1 MRRLVLLA
9 VVTWLAADLGYASFR
24 EDLTISL
31 VWPVTGVALL
41 WAGTGSRRTWPVD
54 ALALLVVVGAALL
67 LSGATWQVALMAGL
81 QVLAQTAVHLALMTR
96 LAPDLWGTGRGS
108 RPMTRLGDLAAFLL
122 ATTVGASAGTLVRAA
137 GLGLIPTPS
146 AVDAAL
152 VWVRNFGWAFV
163 LGAVAVQLAPVL
175 ADGLSSSAVR
185 RRSAQWWSGWTL
197 RLPETVLLVAITA
210 TAYVVVLSLGQPAP
224 VTFALLLP
232 TLWAALRLPPPVA
245 SLHALL
251 CGLLAIL
258 VTLGGSGVFAEV
270 DDPRVGATIAQALMF
285 SLMLTSLSVSLVTSE
300 RVVASAQAAERAALL
315 TAVLEQIREG
325 IMVVRGDGRVVLRN
339 STLPPLIGSAGV
351 EVGEPLPSVG
361 LYDVSGQRVPEEQLP
376 HVRALRGEDVLAQEL
391 LHRPEGGEPQV
402 LEISASRLPGD
413 DDEPEALVVV
423 RDVTLVRQREDALAA
438 FAGVVAH
445 DLNNPLT
452 IVSGWADALAD
463 SFAAGEVDGATG
475 SSMTRRIQ
483 DASAH
488 MRSFIDDLLAYT
500 VARDQPLRLQELD
513 LTALAEQV
521 ATLRRESAA
530 APTVVVAT
538 GMRAHGDEVLVRQLL
553 DNLVGN
559 AVKYVAEG
567 VRPEVHLT
575 ARTRG
580 DLVEV
585 TVSDNGVGVP
595 PHQRERIFE
604 TFVRVHDGRFTGT
617 GIGLG
622 ICRGVVERHGGR
634 IHVEDNP
641 GGGSRF
647 VFTLPAH
654 VAGERPLLPP
664 D

>member
-1 MRRLVLLA
+1 MRRLLLLT
-9 VVTWLAADLGYASFR
+9 VVTWVAADLGYASFR

-54 ALALLVVVGAALL
+54 AVALLVVIGAALL
-67 LSGATWQVALMAGL
+67 LLGATWQVATMAGL
-81 QVLAQTAVHLALMTR
+81 QVVAQTAVHLALMTR

-122 ATTVGASAGTLVRAA
+122 ATTVGATAGTLVRAA
-137 GLGLIPTPS
+137 GLGLIPTPT

-163 LGAVAVQLAPVL
+163 IGAVTVQLAPAL
-175 ADGLSSSAVR
+175 ADGLGAAAVR
-185 RRSAQWWSGWTL
+185 RRSAQWWTGWTL
-197 RLPETVLLVAITA
+197 RLPETALLLAITA
-210 TAYVVVLSLGQPAP
+210 TAYVLVLTLASPAP
-224 VTFALLLP
+224 VTFVLLLP
-232 TLWAALRLPPPVA
+232 TLWTALRLPPPIA

-251 CGLLAIL
+251 CGLLAVL
-258 VTLGGSGVFAEV
+258 VTLAGSGVFAGV
-270 DDPRVGATIAQALMF
+270 SDPLVGAAMAQAFMV
-285 SLMLTSLSVSLVTSE
+285 SLMVISLAVSLVTSE
-300 RVVASAQAAERAALL
+300 RVVASSQADERAALL

-325 IMVVRGDGRVVLRN
+325 ILVVRSDGEVVLRN
-339 STLPPLIGSAGV
+339 AALPPLTGASGL
-351 EVGEPLPSVG
+351 EVGEPLPDVG
-361 LYDVSGQRVPEEQLP
+361 LLDLEGRRVPADQLP
-376 HVRALRGEDVLAQEL
+376 HVRALRGEEVLVQEL
-391 LHRPEGGEPQV
+391 VHRLDDGEPRV
-402 LEISASRLPGD
+402 LEISASRLTVDGE
-413 DDEPEALVVV
+413 EPKALVVV

-452 IVSGWADALAD
+452 IVSGWADTLAD
-463 SFAAGEVDGATG
+463 SFAEGEVDGTTG

-500 VARDQPLRLQELD
+500 IARDQPLRMQELD

-521 ATLRRESAA
+521 ATLRRQAPVG
-530 APTVVVAT
+530 PTVVVAI
-538 GMRAHGDEVLVRQLL
+538 GMHAYGDEVLVRQLL

-559 AVKYVAEG
+559 AVKYVADG

-575 ARTRG
+575 SRARG

-585 TVSDNGVGVP
+585 AVSDNGVGVP

-604 TFVRVHDGRFTGT
+604 TFVRVHDGRYTGT

-654 VAGERPLLPP
+654 A
-664 D
+664 